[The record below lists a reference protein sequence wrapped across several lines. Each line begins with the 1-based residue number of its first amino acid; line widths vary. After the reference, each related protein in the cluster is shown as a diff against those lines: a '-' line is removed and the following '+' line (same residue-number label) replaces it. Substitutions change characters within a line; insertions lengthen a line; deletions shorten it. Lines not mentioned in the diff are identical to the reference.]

1 MADSDRDAAERR
13 RPDEDLEE
21 DAPEE
26 DVDAAEADDEFEEAM
41 ADEIDGFDGDD
52 DDSDIKSFDR
62 DLPQKDQNARALA
75 IRRAIEQRLEQ
86 KRLARDLDYL
96 DLDLDDD

>member
-1 MADSDRDAAERR
+1 MADSDRDAAQRQ

-21 DAPEE
+21 DALEE
-26 DVDAAEADDEFEEAM
+26 DVDSADDDEEFEESIEDDIDDFD
-41 ADEIDGFDGDD
+41 DE
-52 DDSDIKSFDR
+52 DSDVKSLDGN
-62 DLPQKDQNARALA
+62 LPQRDQNARALA
-75 IRRAIEQRLEQ
+75 IRRAIEQRMEQ